1 MWVPAL
7 LLLITPVLLPPAG
20 TTDPDQLCPSEM
32 NKVKDIL
39 EVNCTGQ
46 TLSAVPPDLPA
57 DTGILLLSTNRLT
70 SVSTAAFLNLK
81 QLQDLDL
88 SHNGL
93 VDLDT
98 NIPLPSLRELI
109 LSHNALGALPV
120 LEGLPMLTRLAVAHN
135 SLTQL
140 RPGAFQGMSQ
150 LKDLDL
156 RGNQLRTLPEDVF
169 AGLNALEDLDLS
181 DNLLEQLPKDLLQ
194 DLKKLVTLWLS
205 GNRLRALPSEF
216 FPEGHLFMYVFLTEN
231 PWHCDCD
238 LLYLKAWIRQNEGSV
253 YQPERGLEK
262 TKVEVAPEK
271 VLCHSPA
278 EHQRKP
284 IIYFKSNCSSVGDEE
299 EEYDDYGEEETK
311 EKATGMAPGPSVPEE
326 HPTMPRA
333 VTWLPLTTS
342 GPPLSTPCSST
353 LAPSTLLEVP
363 PSTRAPSTTAP
374 VPASPARTPAQAPST
389 ATALLSAPA
398 RTPPRPTTPVPITSP
413 PAATSTGPPSTSS
426 GPQSTLNTSAAPMVS
441 TGLFAPNPTAAPSP
455 ATLEA
460 SSAARSSSPPL
471 TSTTPAGSTA
481 TLPTRAPA
489 LSTTLG
495 TARFTRP
502 DRPPPPG
509 RLPFCPCSSPEHT
522 APVLR
527 SRAGGE
533 GPQWGQW
540 VLRHCC
546 LLHWVLYLACLGLLV
561 LSVLALAGWL
571 VWGCLAGRPSW
582 RKPLQTQE
590 DQRPLLRLKEPA
602 EGSPAMELSTFR
614 SPLRRPTFCTIREV
628 ELCPEITYCTIKDV
642 EIQRSPPANTSF
654 CTTKELWVHRS
665 PPNAP
670 VKSFSGNR
678 MVTDLDPL
686 SSPSAYSLDGG
697 VEAIGGVRVKYAG
710 SSL

>member
-231 PWHCDCD
+231 PWHYV
-238 LLYLKAWIRQNEGSV
+238 LNWSV
-253 YQPERGLEK
+253 
-262 TKVEVAPEK
+262 T
-271 VLCHSPA
+271 
-278 EHQRKP
+278 
-284 IIYFKSNCSSVGDEE
+284 
-299 EEYDDYGEEETK
+299 
-311 EKATGMAPGPSVPEE
+311 
-326 HPTMPRA
+326 
-333 VTWLPLTTS
+333 
-342 GPPLSTPCSST
+342 
-353 LAPSTLLEVP
+353 
-363 PSTRAPSTTAP
+363 
-374 VPASPARTPAQAPST
+374 
-389 ATALLSAPA
+389 
-398 RTPPRPTTPVPITSP
+398 
-413 PAATSTGPPSTSS
+413 
-426 GPQSTLNTSAAPMVS
+426 
-441 TGLFAPNPTAAPSP
+441 
-455 ATLEA
+455 
-460 SSAARSSSPPL
+460 
-471 TSTTPAGSTA
+471 
-481 TLPTRAPA
+481 
-489 LSTTLG
+489 
-495 TARFTRP
+495 
-502 DRPPPPG
+502 
-509 RLPFCPCSSPEHT
+509 
-522 APVLR
+522 
-527 SRAGGE
+527 
-533 GPQWGQW
+533 
-540 VLRHCC
+540 
-546 LLHWVLYLACLGLLV
+546 
-561 LSVLALAGWL
+561 
-571 VWGCLAGRPSW
+571 VWGCRSYFAFYAPTASVWVMHIKTRCAFNSVPGCQSQNKYSLPEF
-582 RKPLQTQE
+582 QTG
-590 DQRPLLRLKEPA
+590 A
-602 EGSPAMELSTFR
+602 
-614 SPLRRPTFCTIREV
+614 
-628 ELCPEITYCTIKDV
+628 
-642 EIQRSPPANTSF
+642 SF
-654 CTTKELWVHRS
+654 IS
-665 PPNAP
+665 
-670 VKSFSGNR
+670 
-678 MVTDLDPL
+678 LDPPQSWQGTVNGETVFSTGNCEDRKAHL
-686 SSPSAYSLDGG
+686 HLIMRDPPLGD
-697 VEAIGGVRVKYAG
+697 
-710 SSL
+710 